1 MNEYSEEMEE
11 RPLSH
16 SSSSSDYL
24 ADSVSDCPFEHEL
37 GSVQLSD
44 YLASIESVYG
54 RLLVDVAQK
63 CMKFD
68 AEERCRS
75 SYELVKKFERF
86 DQSIAEWCKYQKGQL
101 FADRFSQST
110 SKPNSRASSV
120 NS

>member
-1 MNEYSEEMEE
+1 MES

-16 SSSSSDYL
+16 SSSETDYL
-24 ADSVSDCPFEHEL
+24 MDSVSDCPFEHEL
-37 GSVQLSD
+37 ATASLSD

-86 DQSIAEWCKYQKGQL
+86 D
-101 FADRFSQST
+101 
-110 SKPNSRASSV
+110 
-120 NS
+120 